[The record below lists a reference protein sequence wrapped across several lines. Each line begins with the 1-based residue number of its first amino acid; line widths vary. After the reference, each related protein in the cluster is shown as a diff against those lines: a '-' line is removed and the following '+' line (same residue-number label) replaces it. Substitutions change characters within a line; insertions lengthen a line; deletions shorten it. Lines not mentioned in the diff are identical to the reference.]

1 MAARADSE
9 DIYKVK
15 HLSDTFP
22 SVPYFP
28 TFLIPFSFYHCYGIL
43 VFLIKDH
50 GNQWIQVILFSLF
63 IKCACNLNMSC
74 MVNWQ
79 SVIFPPHIK
88 DHTFG
93 HQNHTLKIAILIKQT

>member
-28 TFLIPFSFYHCYGIL
+28 TFLIPFSFYHYYGIL

-79 SVIFPPHIK
+79 SVVFPPPNQRSYIWPSK
-88 DHTFG
+88 PHTE
-93 HQNHTLKIAILIKQT
+93 NCNLD